1 MKKNIKNSA
10 RAEGGLALNVSMCVN
25 IRHSCFLILII
36 YIFQFQF
43 FYTFYFF
50 TCFKLALSSRPL
62 CILHRGYL
70 YVSKRTGEAKL
81 KNKNKSKSP
90 KTAWKKV
97 RKEVGSC
104 NATMVATG
112 HKSHRFMFRV
122 QSTTNIYSHNLCSLL
137 KLQVLDYKSVPIP
150 LCLGT
155 TNKCITYAF

>member
-81 KNKNKSKSP
+81 KIKIKVNRLRLLE
-90 KTAWKKV
+90 KKWG
-97 RKEVGSC
+97 RKL
-104 NATMVATG
+104 VAVMQLWLQQDIKVTD
-112 HKSHRFMFRV
+112 
-122 QSTTNIYSHNLCSLL
+122 LCSGYNPQPTSTLTTY
-137 KLQVLDYKSVPIP
+137 VLFWNSRCWIIRVCQYPCALAQQI
-150 LCLGT
+150 
-155 TNKCITYAF
+155 NA